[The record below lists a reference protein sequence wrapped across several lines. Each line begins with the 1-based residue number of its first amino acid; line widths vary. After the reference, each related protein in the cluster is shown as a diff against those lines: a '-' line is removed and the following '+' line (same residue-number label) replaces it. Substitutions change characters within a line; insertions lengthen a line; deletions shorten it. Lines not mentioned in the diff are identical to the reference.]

1 MCDFIY
7 TQVYVFVCVLMH
19 ICVCICMHM
28 CVCTCG
34 HFCQAP
40 VHWCVCVC
48 VCVCVCACVIQRITC
63 GGFNRFGPLRLMCLN
78 TWPMGSDA
86 IRRCVLVGIGVAL
99 LEDVHPC
106 VDGL

>member
-1 MCDFIY
+1 MCVHMY
-7 TQVYVFVCVLMH
+7 AYVCVYMWTLLPSS
-19 ICVCICMHM
+19 C
-28 CVCTCG
+28 
-34 HFCQAP
+34 P
-40 VHWCVCVC
+40 LVCVC